1 MTLQPSEF
9 SQLDIKAIR
18 GLFKEL
24 EVQFHELR
32 GHL

>member
-1 MTLQPSEF
+1 MTIQPTEF
-9 SQLDIKAIR
+9 SQFDIKAVR

-24 EVQFHELR
+24 EVQLDELR